1 MYPTTRRNYTDEF
14 KIQAVA
20 LAETLG
26 RTEAA
31 RQLEMSVKTLDN
43 WANASRSGLPLS
55 SPDRRAI
62 TKEDSELA
70 RLRAENAELKLE
82 RNVSSLPKF
91 GHRRDFCASTVRAI
105 ASSASSAGLCSLGW
119 MISSPPSHLRFF
131 GRVRVR
137 IRDG

>member
-43 WANASRSGLPLS
+43 WVNASRNGQPLS
-55 SPDRRAI
+55 SPDRRPI
-62 TKEDSELA
+62 R
-70 RLRAENAELKLE
+70 RLQTLFAW
-82 RNVSSLPKF
+82 
-91 GHRRDFCASTVRAI
+91 TVAPI
-105 ASSASSAGLCSLGW
+105 QDTS
-119 MISSPPSHLRFF
+119 
-131 GRVRVR
+131 
-137 IRDG
+137 

>member
-1 MYPTTRRNYTDEF
+1 MYPITRRNYTDEF

-43 WANASRSGLPLS
+43 WVNASRNGQPLS

-62 TKEDSELA
+62 TREDSELA

-82 RNVSSLPKF
+82 REILKKAAV
-91 GHRRDFCASTVRAI
+91 
-105 ASSASSAGLCSLGW
+105 
-119 MISSPPSHLRFF
+119 FF
-131 GRVRVR
+131 AKESR
-137 IRDG
+137 

>member
-43 WANASRSGLPLS
+43 WVNASRNGQ
-55 SPDRRAI
+55 
-62 TKEDSELA
+62 
-70 RLRAENAELKLE
+70 
-82 RNVSSLPKF
+82 
-91 GHRRDFCASTVRAI
+91 
-105 ASSASSAGLCSLGW
+105 
-119 MISSPPSHLRFF
+119 
-131 GRVRVR
+131 
-137 IRDG
+137 